1 MKHFNKARLKLNPGY
16 DDIRR
21 NKSEKNYSNQM
32 KSEREGERIS
42 TALLYVMGF
51 KITSGKHLV
60 IINTIK

>member
-16 DDIRR
+16 DDIHR
-21 NKSEKNYSNQM
+21 NKSGKNYSNQM

>member
-21 NKSEKNYSNQM
+21 NKSGKNYSNQM